1 MNKCKIAV
9 LATVDVL
16 NKDGLELTLKIGEE
30 HLKEPLHLDKL
41 PSNENPLAEQLLISK
56 NFTVTYDEKY
66 VVSSIFDEEK
76 KKK

>member
-1 MNKCKIAV
+1 M
-9 LATVDVL
+9 
-16 NKDGLELTLKIGEE
+16 
-30 HLKEPLHLDKL
+30 HLDKL